1 MKYNHMPLQTNT
13 TRSCLPIYSLL
24 IGQGVMNTIFLY
36 NVYTIILHDNINDT
50 MLSSLSCIYQTHE
63 LLYILQIANKL
74 TLVVN
79 HDSYCRFQTVEK
91 DNTVYNAQENSI
103 S

>member
-1 MKYNHMPLQTNT
+1 MQLLHKYIFNTMLQNLNVLTLHYVYKYLELAFMKYNHMPLQTNT
-13 TRSCLPIYSLL
+13 TRSWLPIYSLL

-63 LLYILQIANKL
+63 LL
-74 TLVVN
+74 
-79 HDSYCRFQTVEK
+79 
-91 DNTVYNAQENSI
+91 
-103 S
+103 